1 MERKKFIL
9 FEENPAQKR
18 ASGGF
23 GTPKSTFTSVISF
36 GSGTDLVN
44 EPAQRAVDF
53 SRVTQGMGFA
63 CAGDGEGE
71 ENIIQNSDFDPSG
84 TSAWALS
91 VGSNAAATPG
101 FGPTDFSHQFET
113 TSSAFY
119 GGGRLKMRF
128 YQGVGNPPPFVTQDV
143 VLGEGGL
150 VIKVNWVSMTDF
162 VTGETFE
169 STTGGIIK
177 LFNPN
182 DIPAVRI
189 TYNGNSTNNVAIA
202 NGYPS
207 GTPNANNTINTV
219 TILSDDITA
228 LGASPGDTVTVE
240 LLSKYNTNFSATKD
254 IEHVFDKIE
263 VTSTGADGFGYYI
276 FNPYEVTDFFT
287 VFKGVTPEEGLED
300 MIKVLE
306 ASSSAGING
315 NKESLISVEDLD
327 LNATKAFAEIK
338 WT

>member
-9 FEENPAQKR
+9 FEENPAQER

-23 GTPKSTFTSVISF
+23 GTIKSTYTSVSSF
-36 GSGTDLVN
+36 GSDTDLIN
-44 EPAQRAVDF
+44 SPAQRAVDF
-53 SRVTQGMGFA
+53 STVTQGMGFA
-63 CAGDGEGE
+63 CEGDGEGE

-119 GGGRLKMRF
+119 GGGRLKMRY
-128 YQGVGNPPPFVTQDV
+128 YQGAGNTPPFVSQDV
-143 VLGEGGL
+143 VLGESGL
-150 VIKVNWVSMTDF
+150 IIKVNWVSMTDF
-162 VTGETFE
+162 VTGQTYGPVG
-169 STTGGIIK
+169 SAK
-177 LFNPN
+177 LFNQS
-182 DIPAVRI
+182 DAPAVRV
-189 TYNGNSTNNVAIA
+189 TYNGNSTNNILLGS
-202 NGYPS
+202 NYPNL
-207 GTPNANNTINTV
+207 TPTASNTLNTAV
-219 TILSDDITA
+219 VLLSDITA

-240 LLSKYNTNFSATKD
+240 LLSRFDTVGTANKD

-263 VTSTGADGFGYYI
+263 VTSAGADGFGYYI
-276 FNPYEVTDFFT
+276 INPYESTDFFT
-287 VFKGVTPEEGLED
+287 VFKSVTPEEGLED

-306 ASSSAGING
+306 ASSSAGVNG
-315 NKESLISVEDLD
+315 NKESLVSVEDLD

-338 WT
+338 YT